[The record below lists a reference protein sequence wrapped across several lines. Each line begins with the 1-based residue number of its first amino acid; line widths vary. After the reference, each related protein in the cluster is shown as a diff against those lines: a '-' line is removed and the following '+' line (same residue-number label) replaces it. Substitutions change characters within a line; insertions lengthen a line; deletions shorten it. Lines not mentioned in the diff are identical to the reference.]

1 MAIKVLSMTTF
12 WKAATLVVLV
22 AVPIV
27 LLAKIKADE
36 KGLVPERGDDSDIF
50 DSELTVD

>member
-1 MAIKVLSMTTF
+1 MAIKVLSMRPF

-27 LLAKIKADE
+27 LLAKIKANE
-36 KGLVPERGDDSDIF
+36 MGLVPEKGVDSDIF